1 MKILVAGMGNELR
14 GDDAF
19 GVAVAKILASRDMG
33 TEVTVREYGIGG
45 IHMVQDLMTG
55 YDALLII
62 DAVRRGSK
70 AGTIHLLEPEVPTLD
85 AMPLHIKRDYLADMH
100 WAEPARAM
108 VLAKALGVLP
118 PRVLVLG
125 CQPEDVE
132 ELTMNLTERVSNSI
146 PRALLVLEEALA
158 RLRAPL
164 PQTVG

>member
-1 MKILVAGMGNELR
+1 MGNELR

-19 GVAVAKILASRDMG
+19 GVAMAKILADRDMG
-33 TEVTVREYGIGG
+33 AEVTVKEYGIGG

-62 DAVRRGSK
+62 DAVRRGSE

-85 AMPLHIKRDYLADMH
+85 SMPLHIKRDYLADMH

-125 CQPEDVE
+125 CQPEDVD
-132 ELTMNLTERVSNSI
+132 ELTLNLTDRVTDAL
-146 PRALLVLEEALA
+146 PRALHVLDQALA
-158 RLRAPL
+158 MLRGPVAL
-164 PQTVG
+164 PQSVG